1 MCSRAFI
8 MSSFTGTSVAA
19 AGTPKDTGFSGSNG
33 VAGSMDIQVT
43 QSQTSAS
50 EAHGMPATELAPADS
65 RATVASGGGAPVA
78 APADSL
84 ATVASGGGSA
94 PVSAVASADSC
105 ATVASGGGS
114 APVAAVAPADSRRGR
129 GRIVSCENSGNVYSG
144 DYGDDE
150 DEEEEGNEWWR
161 ELSLYSSDSSCRS
174 CRW

>member
-1 MCSRAFI
+1 

-19 AGTPKDTGFSGSNG
+19 AGTQKDTGFSGSNR
-33 VAGSMDIQVT
+33 VAGSMDIQGT
-43 QSQTSAS
+43 QSQTSAP
-50 EAHGMPATELAPADS
+50 EAHGVLATELAPADS
-65 RATVASGGGAPVA
+65 CATVASGGGAPVA
-78 APADSL
+78 APADSC

-94 PVSAVASADSC
+94 PVSAVASADSR

-129 GRIVSCENSGNVYSG
+129 GRIVSCKNSGNVYSS
-144 DYGDDE
+144 DYGDYDEDE